1 MLQLTTCWWSFCEE
15 TQTNWSKQEFVP
27 ILEDRSSVHSSLRF
41 LESLSPRPKWLFFRI
56 LKKEILGAGVL
67 PGSDYFSLRI
77 ITYIIKNYEA
87 LIFYNAN
94 LDIHWNVGPWDWQN
108 MIALTEFHYMEVLF
122 DLSVTVSAIFNNY
135 SSSPNGLLT
144 QRPWGREE

>member
-1 MLQLTTCWWSFCEE
+1 MLQLTTCWWSFCNE
-15 TQTNWSKQEFVP
+15 TQTNCSKQEFVP

-41 LESLSPRPKWLFFRI
+41 LESLRLEQNDFFQDFEERNSRCRCAFRFWLLFASHNHI
-56 LKKEILGAGVL
+56 HNQEQWNTDLLQW
-67 PGSDYFSLRI
+67 
-77 ITYIIKNYEA
+77 
-87 LIFYNAN
+87 N
-94 LDIHWNVGPWDWQN
+94 LDIHWNVGPWNRQN

-135 SSSPNGLLT
+135 SWSPNGLLT